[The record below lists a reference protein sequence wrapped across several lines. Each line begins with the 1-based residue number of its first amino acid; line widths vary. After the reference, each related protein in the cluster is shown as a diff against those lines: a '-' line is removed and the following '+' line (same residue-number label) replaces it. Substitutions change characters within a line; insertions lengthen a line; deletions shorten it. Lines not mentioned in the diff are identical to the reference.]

1 MSFLKYHSGSRFGLS
16 EERQSYIYWLCRN
29 IERLPVRQQKIIKKL
44 IFETAEGQ
52 EEALREALCTG
63 RTLYSVAT
71 KHYMDEATLQRK
83 VNKFYKKAAEV
94 L

>member
-1 MSFLKYHSGSRFGLS
+1 MKYHGGSRFGLS

-29 IERLPVRQQKIIKKL
+29 LDRLPPRQQKIIKKL

-52 EEALREALCTG
+52 EKALKEALCTG
-63 RTLYSVAT
+63 KNLYSIAT
-71 KHYMDEATLQRK
+71 KYYMDEATLLRK
-83 VNKFYKKAAEV
+83 VGRFYKKASEV